1 MPGCGTTAEERCLLV
16 MLPFDLFFYVFGLS
30 LLILGSCVHS
40 VHAGYSTNS
49 GFTDELAIKQMSQS
63 QWSVGGYSKQKTTK
77 KNY

>member
-40 VHAGYSTNS
+40 AHAGYSTNS
-49 GFTDELAIKQMSQS
+49 GFTDELAI
-63 QWSVGGYSKQKTTK
+63 
-77 KNY
+77 